1 MTKGILETMKTNKNL
16 NIDVTDHENEYI
28 KKYSKAPDK
37 VCCWYFIALGQ
48 TEVKPP
54 H

>member
-1 MTKGILETMKTNKNL
+1 MTKGKLETRKTNKYL

-28 KKYSKAPDK
+28 ENTTKHPTKGVADS
-37 VCCWYFIALGQ
+37 L
-48 TEVKPP
+48 E

>member
-28 KKYSKAPDK
+28 KNTTKRPTKGVA
-37 VCCWYFIALGQ
+37 
-48 TEVKPP
+48 ER
-54 H
+54 

>member
-1 MTKGILETMKTNKNL
+1 MTKGILETRKTNKNL

-28 KKYSKAPDK
+28 ENTTKHPTKGVADS
-37 VCCWYFIALGQ
+37 L
-48 TEVKPP
+48 E